1 MTNGGKGEPMSDLI
15 RREEVVERL
24 EIVINYGIPNGN
36 GIHLI
41 SAESTL
47 ETIKELPTA
56 EPTIDDIAERISNT
70 DWYHIFKGELRH
82 GAHDRE
88 EALFKAED
96 IFNVLKD
103 MGASDEHTDKRD

>member
-1 MTNGGKGEPMSDLI
+1 MSDYIKRDDVIEALKLLTDEDDPFDEGYNLGLNTAI
-15 RREEVVERL
+15 LEVKKR
-24 EIVINYGIPNGN
+24 I
-36 GIHLI
+36 
-41 SAESTL
+41 
-47 ETIKELPTA
+47 PTA

-96 IFNVLKD
+96 IFKVLKD
-103 MGASDEHTDKRD
+103 MGASEEYTD